1 MEISNNHI
9 SCYACMTNQ
18 QGEETSIPTQQIN
31 NIIEGRVR
39 QSSSFRSFTRFSKCN
54 LISNVGYGKKHS
66 SYDRYLRK
74 IKGCLV

>member
-9 SCYACMTNQ
+9 SCYTCMTDSN
-18 QGEETSIPTQQIN
+18 GEPTSIPTQNIE
-31 NIIEGRVR
+31 NIIQQKVR
-39 QSSSFRSFTRFSKCN
+39 QSSSFRSFSKFSKCN
-54 LISNVGYGKKHS
+54 LISNIGYGKKHG